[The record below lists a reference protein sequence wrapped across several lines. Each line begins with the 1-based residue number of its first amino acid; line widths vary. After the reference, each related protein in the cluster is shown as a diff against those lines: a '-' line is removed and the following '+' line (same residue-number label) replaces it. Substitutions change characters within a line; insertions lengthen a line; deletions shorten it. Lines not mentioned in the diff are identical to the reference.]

1 MAAWGLAGAP
11 LWAAAQS
18 QAVQAPPL
26 TCLRSFQH
34 SDVSKQFWQRQVSGK
49 TALSRRSTQCWASQ
63 NSGAELSSLTASNN
77 GARTCTYDVVS
88 LGNLCVDV
96 VLHLDKMPPLEEV
109 KTSEYLRQLTAQT
122 HSRKFWEVGA
132 SCNFLIAAARM
143 GLNTAAVA
151 NLGEDVYGQ
160 FLLDVLKEEGVAR
173 FQPLAPEAFDEAL
186 KETLLCFVL
195 VNDRS
200 AAHAFCSRYD
210 FGPWP
215 LLPGV
220 ERLPTEVHQVL
231 RDARGLFVAGCCF
244 DELPPSVIMEAVSS
258 ARSAGAAIFFDP
270 GPRSW
275 TFREPERR
283 RALNELLDSTDV
295 VLMTEEEAAAIT
307 GTSDPEE
314 AAHAILD
321 RPGAVTQWCVVKLG
335 SRGAVLCSKTPRTTY
350 RQHALMVDV
359 ADTVG
364 CGDSFAAAVVLGY
377 TRGHR
382 IPPLLALANAIGAA
396 TAMGSGA
403 GRNVAT
409 AQAVRELLQREAAKP
424 GAAWV
429 SWDEEAPPE
438 HAQEGCEVAAEALH
452 ILQHTL
458 AQRMHVS
465 SEPAGDKILR

>member
-1 MAAWGLAGAP
+1 
-11 LWAAAQS
+11 
-18 QAVQAPPL
+18 
-26 TCLRSFQH
+26 
-34 SDVSKQFWQRQVSGK
+34 
-49 TALSRRSTQCWASQ
+49 
-63 NSGAELSSLTASNN
+63 
-77 GARTCTYDVVS
+77 YDVVS

-96 VLHLDKMPPLEEV
+96 VLHLDEMPPLEEV
-109 KTSEYLRQLTAQT
+109 KTIEYLRKLTTQT
-122 HSRKFWEVGA
+122 HRREFWEVGA

-143 GLNTAAVA
+143 GLSTAAVA

-160 FLLDVLKEEGVAR
+160 FLLDVLQEEGVSR
-173 FQPLAPEAFDEAL
+173 FQPLASSAFDEAL

-195 VNDRS
+195 VDDRTS
-200 AAHAFCSRYD
+200 AHAFCSRYD

-220 ERLPTEVHQVL
+220 DRLPEEVHQVL

-244 DELPPSVIMEAVSS
+244 DELPPAVIMEAVKS
-258 ARSAGAAIFFDP
+258 ARSAGSAIFFDP

-283 RALNELLDSTDV
+283 RALDELLDSTDV

-307 GTSDPEE
+307 GTSDPEA
-314 AAHAILD
+314 AAHAILE

-335 SRGAVLCSKTPRTTY
+335 SRGAVLCSKSPRATY
-350 RQHALMVDV
+350 RQHALLVDV
-359 ADTVG
+359 QDTVG

-382 IPPLLALANAIGAA
+382 IPPLLALANAVGAA

-409 AQAVRELLQREAAKP
+409 AEAIRELL
-424 GAAWV
+424 
-429 SWDEEAPPE
+429 
-438 HAQEGCEVAAEALH
+438 
-452 ILQHTL
+452 
-458 AQRMHVS
+458 
-465 SEPAGDKILR
+465 